1 MVSATITLSTA
12 LARFTN
18 GEKQF
23 TVPPGTFAD
32 VMDHVHTRHP
42 LLRDRLTDS
51 GARPLPFINIFIN
64 GENVRHE
71 FDPDLVVDPGA
82 EVLIMSAVA
91 GG

>member
-1 MVSATITLSTA
+1 MTTTITLSTA

-23 TVPPGTFAD
+23 TVPPGSFSD
-32 VMDHVHTRHP
+32 VMDHIHARHP
-42 LLRDRLTDS
+42 LLRDKLT
-51 GARPLPFINIFIN
+51 GTGTRPLPFINIFIN
-64 GENVRHE
+64 GEDVRHD
-71 FDPDLVVDPGA
+71 FDPDLMVAPGA